1 MLLTRNTTLCQASPW
16 TRSESANFPPNLI
29 STFFYFQ
36 LKDFSGKFL
45 SALYLQ
51 GLVQGNLTEQ
61 QAREVDVKLRTR
73 LASSPLPSHCVTDVR
88 CLKLPAGVNTVR
100 CDSLASSSDTN
111 TLVTNYYQ
119 AGPGTVRD
127 QVLLDTL
134 VLMME
139 EPVFDTLRT
148 QEQLG
153 YAVSMT
159 VRNTF
164 GVLGISVTVNTQ
176 ANKFTAD
183 HVDERIEA
191 FFKTYISE
199 QLTEKNVNQA
209 VQTLIKLRLAADIT
223 LDEEMNRNWQE
234 IQGRE
239 YVFDRHE
246 VQASILST
254 SVG

>member
-1 MLLTRNTTLCQASPW
+1 MLLTRNTAWCRVSPW
-16 TRSESANFPPNLI
+16 TRSDPGNFPSIL
-29 STFFYFQ
+29 STFFYLQ
-36 LKDFSGKFL
+36 LRDFSDQFL

-61 QAREVDVKLRTR
+61 QARQADRQLRAR
-73 LASSPLPSHCVTDVR
+73 LASSALPPHSVTEVR
-88 CLKLPAGVNTVR
+88 CVELPPGTNIVR
-100 CDSLASSSDTN
+100 CDSLANSSDTN

-127 QVLLDTL
+127 QILLDTL

-176 ANKFTAD
+176 ANKFTPN

-191 FFKTYISE
+191 FFKSYISE
-199 QLTEKNVNQA
+199 HLTEKNVNQA
-209 VQTLIKLRLAADIT
+209 VQSLIKLRLAADIT

-246 VQASILST
+246 VQASILS

>member
-1 MLLTRNTTLCQASPW
+1 MR
-16 TRSESANFPPNLI
+16 
-29 STFFYFQ
+29 
-36 LKDFSGKFL
+36 
-45 SALYLQ
+45 
-51 GLVQGNLTEQ
+51 
-61 QAREVDVKLRTR
+61 
-73 LASSPLPSHCVTDVR
+73 CVE
-88 CLKLPAGVNTVR
+88 LPAGANTVR
-100 CDSLASSSDTN
+100 CDSLANSSDTN

-127 QVLLDTL
+127 QSILDTL

-153 YAVSMT
+153 YSVSMT

-164 GVLGISVTVNTQ
+164 GVLGVSVTVNTQ
-176 ANKFTAD
+176 ANKFTPD

-191 FFKTYISE
+191 FFKSYIAE

-209 VQTLIKLRLAADIT
+209 VQSLIKLRLAADIT

-239 YVFDRHE
+239 YLFDRHE
-246 VQASILST
+246 AQASILST
-254 SVG
+254 VG

>member
-1 MLLTRNTTLCQASPW
+1 M
-16 TRSESANFPPNLI
+16 
-29 STFFYFQ
+29 
-36 LKDFSGKFL
+36 KDFSGKFL

-73 LASSPLPSHCVTDVR
+73 LASSALPPHCVTDVR
-88 CLKLPAGVNTVR
+88 CLKLPAGVNKVR